1 MNKTTQHVSSN
12 PSKSAQLDKSTK
24 DITLEHVTLQ
34 QVKTMFEEAEA
45 RILQQAD
52 HKINEQLQTERISS
66 ITVFGFF
73 ASIITFLTVEFQF
86 LKTIDSFNK
95 IIGFTFILFALL
107 FGFNLGLDY
116 LVKRQPNY
124 WFYIAVFI
132 SSLIAGLIFCCL

>member
-1 MNKTTQHVSSN
+1 MNTNQNEFNIENSNKPVSLNGPEHMSLEQI
-12 PSKSAQLDKSTK
+12 QL
-24 DITLEHVTLQ
+24 
-34 QVKTMFEEAEA
+34 VKTMIEEAEVK
-45 RILQQAD
+45 ILQQAD
-52 HKINEQLQTERISS
+52 RRISEQLQTERISS

-86 LKTIDSFNK
+86 LKTVDSFNK

-124 WFYIAVFI
+124 LFYAAVFI